1 MKIGES
7 SKSEQIYN
15 QLPVSEQQSSSKMK
29 IKNTSHQTISLGNT
43 AFASIREANSF
54 YIDKTDFIRQWW
66 ESQDVATL
74 ITRPRRFGK
83 SLNLNMLECFFSEK
97 YRGEGELFRGLSIW
111 NHEKYR
117 EIQGTYPVIFFS
129 FADIKGQTFTS
140 AREAICQV
148 IQDLYAEF
156 GFLKESE
163 RLSQEEKDY
172 FSLVTSMMSDAVAA
186 MSLKRLSMCLHSYY
200 GKKVLIFLDEYDT
213 PLQEAYMYGF
223 WDELTGFMRGLFN
236 STFKTNPYLERALLT
251 GITRVSK
258 ESIFSDLNNLT
269 VITTTSEQYADCFG
283 FTETEV
289 FDALE
294 KYGMSDR
301 QVEVQTWYDGF
312 SFGNKKDI
320 YNPWSITCFL
330 KEKKLRPY
338 WANTSSNQ
346 LVGKLV
352 REGSAQIKMVME
364 DLLAGKSF
372 QTEIDEEI
380 IFEQLQRKK
389 GAIWSLFLAGGY
401 LKVVKSEFDVS
412 SGRYSYELA
421 LTNQEVKM
429 LFEDMVEGWFSDET
443 VPYNDFL
450 KAFLAKDLDYMNE
463 YMNRVAEATFSTFDT
478 GRNPSDDTNPERFY
492 HGFVLGLIV
501 ELAGKYRVTSNRES
515 GFGRYDV
522 MLEPLEKTKDAFVL
536 EFKVFNPRKEK
547 TLEDTVAN
555 ALQQINEK
563 DYDCELLSRGI
574 QKENIFHYG
583 FAFEGKKVVIGEF
596 GEQSPCPPIV
606 YVVK

>member
-1 MKIGES
+1 MKIGEN
-7 SKSEQIYN
+7 SKSEQINN
-15 QLPVSEQQSSSKMK
+15 QLSVSEQQSSSKMK

-111 NHEKYR
+111 KHEKYR

-148 IQDLYAEF
+148 IQDLYVEF

-172 FSLVTSMMSDAVAA
+172 FSLVEPTMSDAVAA

-401 LKVVKSEFDVS
+401 LKVVKSEVDVS

-501 ELAGKYRVTSNRES
+501 KLAGKYRVTSNRES

-583 FAFEGKKVVIGEF
+583 LAFEGKKVLIG
-596 GEQSPCPPIV
+596 
-606 YVVK
+606 

>member
-1 MKIGES
+1 MKIGEN
-7 SKSEQIYN
+7 SKSEQINN
-15 QLPVSEQQSSSKMK
+15 QLSVSEQQSSSKMK

-401 LKVVKSEFDVS
+401 LKVVKSEFDIS

-583 FAFEGKKVVIGEF
+583 FAFEGKKVLIG
-596 GEQSPCPPIV
+596 
-606 YVVK
+606 

>member
-401 LKVVKSEFDVS
+401 LKVVRSEFDIS

-478 GRNPSDDTNPERFY
+478 GRNPSDDTKPERFY

-522 MLEPLEKTKDAFVL
+522 MLEPLEKTKAAFVL

-583 FAFEGKKVVIGEF
+583 FAFEGKKVLIG
-596 GEQSPCPPIV
+596 
-606 YVVK
+606 

>member
-1 MKIGES
+1 MKIGEN
-7 SKSEQIYN
+7 SKSEQINN
-15 QLPVSEQQSSSKMK
+15 QLSVSEQQSSSKMK

-66 ESQDVATL
+66 KSQDVATL

-172 FSLVTSMMSDAVAA
+172 FSLVAPTMSDAVAA

-522 MLEPLEKTKDAFVL
+522 MLEPLEKTKAAFVL

-563 DYDCELLSRGI
+563 DYDCELLSRGV

-583 FAFEGKKVVIGEF
+583 FAFEGKKVLIG
-596 GEQSPCPPIV
+596 
-606 YVVK
+606 

>member
-1 MKIGES
+1 MKICEN
-7 SKSEQIYN
+7 SKSEQINN
-15 QLPVSEQQSSSKMK
+15 QLSASEQQSSKMK

-236 STFKTNPYLERALLT
+236 STFKTNSYLERALLT

-294 KYGMSDR
+294 KYGMADR
-301 QVEVQTWYDGF
+301 QSEVQTWYDGF

-522 MLEPLEKTKDAFVL
+522 MLEPLEKTKAAFVL

-547 TLEDTVAN
+547 TLEDTVSN

-583 FAFEGKKVVIGEF
+583 FAFEGKKVLIG
-596 GEQSPCPPIV
+596 
-606 YVVK
+606 